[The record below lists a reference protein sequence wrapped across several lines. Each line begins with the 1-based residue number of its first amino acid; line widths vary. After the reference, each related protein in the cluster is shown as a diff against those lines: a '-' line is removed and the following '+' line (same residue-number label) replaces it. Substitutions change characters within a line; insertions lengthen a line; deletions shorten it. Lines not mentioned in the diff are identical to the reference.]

1 MNERIAKVLS
11 NMDRAGLDQILV
23 SAPASI
29 KYLTGLQVGPGERLC
44 ALLIRSNGQVTL
56 HANRLFAL
64 EKGQDFDLVEHDD
77 TDDCIAVMQRDIKP
91 GRLGIDK
98 VWPSGFAVR
107 LMDQR
112 PDVRLA
118 LGSAPV
124 DEARM
129 CKTPDEI
136 EKMRLSSLA
145 NDRATQ
151 KALSA
156 MLLGETEK
164 QAADRYSA
172 CAVAEGASGNSFAPL
187 ICFGP
192 GAAEPHHDTS
202 ADVRLK
208 NGDAVIMDV
217 GLLLD
222 GYCSDMTRTCFMGAM
237 TDEQKKVYDI
247 VRAANEAGRAAAKPG
262 IPLSE
267 IDRAARD
274 VITKAGYGEYFLHRT
289 GHGIGLEVHEPPDV
303 SATSSQIALPGMVF
317 SVEPGIYLKGK
328 FGVRIE
334 DLVAI
339 TQDGAVTLNELHS
352 EPMVIQ

>member
-1 MNERIAKVLS
+1 MNDRITKVLS
-11 NMDRAGLDQILV
+11 NMEKARLDQILV

-44 ALLIRSNGQVTL
+44 ALLINSNGQVTL

-64 EKGQDFDLVEHDD
+64 EKGADFDLVEHDD
-77 TDDCIAVMQRDIKP
+77 TDDCIGVLEKDVRP
-91 GRLGIDK
+91 GRLGVDK

-107 LMDQR
+107 LMDKR
-112 PDVRLA
+112 PDVKLT

-129 CKTPDEI
+129 CKTPEEI

-145 NDRATQ
+145 NDRATE
-151 KALSA
+151 KALMA
-156 MLLGETEK
+156 MVLGETEK
-164 QAADRYSA
+164 QAANRYAA
-172 CAVAEGASGNSFAPL
+172 CAAEQGASGCSFAPL

-192 GAAEPHHDTS
+192 GAAEPHHDT
-202 ADVRLK
+202 ANVPLHT
-208 NGDAVIMDV
+208 GDAVIMDV
-217 GLLLD
+217 GLLLND
-222 GYCSDMTRTCFMGAM
+222 YCSDMTRTCFMGSM
-237 TDEQKKVYDI
+237 SDEQKKIYGL

-262 IPLSE
+262 VPLCE

-274 VITKAGYGEYFLHRT
+274 VIAKAGYGDYFLHRT

-303 SATSSQIALPGMVF
+303 SATSQQIALPGMVF

-339 TQDGAVTLNELHS
+339 TQDGAITLNQMHR